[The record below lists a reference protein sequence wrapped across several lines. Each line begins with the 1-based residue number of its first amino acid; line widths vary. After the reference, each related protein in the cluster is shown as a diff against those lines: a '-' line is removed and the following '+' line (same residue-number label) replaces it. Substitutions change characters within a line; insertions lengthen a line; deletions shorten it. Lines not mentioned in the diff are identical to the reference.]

1 MQLRNSF
8 GWGAFNGER
17 SNTDKGIAVHYDG
30 ADQNLANKPHASC
43 VAYWVRTFAA
53 HKAKGWNG
61 IGYSYG
67 VCPHG
72 EIFEGRGYGFVQAA
86 QKSGKG
92 KLPDGNERWISCTF
106 MSGPGEVP
114 TPEQI
119 TAFRTLRTFVMRKG
133 NKGVVK
139 VHSDFTATDC
149 PGTVLTKLA
158 RSGKLVENDKVEELV
173 KTLPDLDYRNT
184 DVEDAVKAL
193 QKALGVKD
201 DAMFGPVSWTAFIK
215 EGNEFA

>member
-1 MQLRNSF
+1 MLMRSQF
-8 GWGAFNGER
+8 GWSAFNGER
-17 SNTDKGIAVHYDG
+17 SNTDKGLVVHYDG
-30 ADQNLANKPHASC
+30 ADQNLANKVHDKC
-43 VAYWVRTFAA
+43 IAYWVRTFAA

-92 KLPDGNERWISCTF
+92 KLPDGNERWVSCTF

-114 TPEQI
+114 TDKQI
-119 TAFRTLRTFVMRKG
+119 TAFRTLRTHVMRKG

-139 VHSDFTATDC
+139 VHGDFTATDC

-158 RSGKLVENDKVEELV
+158 RSGKLIKDDETEELI
-173 KTLPDLDYRNT
+173 KTLPIVDHNGAVT
-184 DVEDAVKAL
+184 ESAVKAV
-193 QKALGVKD
+193 QKAAGIDDDGIIGNDTWGVLLRK
-201 DAMFGPVSWTAFIK
+201 VVK
-215 EGNEFA
+215 K